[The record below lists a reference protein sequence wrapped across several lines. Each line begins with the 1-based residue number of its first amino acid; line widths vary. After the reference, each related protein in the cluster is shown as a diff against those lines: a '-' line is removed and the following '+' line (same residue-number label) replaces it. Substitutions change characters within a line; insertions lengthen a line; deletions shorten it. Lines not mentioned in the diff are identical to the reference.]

1 MGALM
6 GNTLMKGTSAGCGR
20 GGSGPGGS
28 GRRAAGLRALG
39 LGAVVLLG
47 LSACSGTPEVPA
59 QTSISLGTP
68 STLASTTPS
77 PSASPSPSATASPS
91 NAYEPATS
99 TSPAKNVPKPV
110 MPALAKEKSFE
121 GQKAFI
127 KYWLE
132 TYNYSFNTGDSNLM
146 DRSSAKDC
154 DFCTKSGKGARTMYT
169 IRKTWRTQ
177 GGAILSETTFKQ
189 LPDQNGLSVVRA
201 EVTENEAAFW
211 TRSGPST
218 RYKNLSKAKNSLRFW
233 AEYVGGRWLMVDVRK
248 EPK

>member
-6 GNTLMKGTSAGCGR
+6 GNTLMKGTSAGCER
-20 GGSGPGGS
+20 GG
-28 GRRAAGLRALG
+28 AGLRALG

-77 PSASPSPSATASPS
+77 PSASPSATASPS
-91 NAYEPATS
+91 DAYEPATS

-127 KYWLE
+127 KYWFA
-132 TYNYSFNTGDSNLM
+132 TYNYAFDTGDASLM
-146 DRSSAKDC
+146 DQASAEDC
-154 DFCTKSGKGARTMYT
+154 GFCSAVSKGARQMYVT
-169 IRKTWRTQ
+169 RGVWRAGGGSSPTVTSKSPTETAPGVLYSKISVQAKKAKYYGPKGSHPSYPDAQ
-177 GGAILSETTFKQ
+177 GGTVNS
-189 LPDQNGLSVVRA
+189 G
-201 EVTENEAAFW
+201 FW
-211 TRSGPST
+211 
-218 RYKNLSKAKNSLRFW
+218 L
-233 AEYVGGRWLMVDVRK
+233 EYVKGSWRAVEVGD
-248 EPK
+248 